1 VSSKDTATEANSKL
15 DPFKWVLALGLV
27 VGGIYA
33 YYHFDQ
39 YPVLYR
45 VLGLLPVILVALLL
59 AVWTQSGGAFW
70 SLMKEARLE
79 IYKVVWPTRQET
91 VQTTGI
97 VLLVVVIMALIL
109 WLLDW
114 AFSGLSSLILG

>member
-1 VSSKDTATEANSKL
+1 MSNREAAEASKL
-15 DPFKWVLALGLV
+15 DPFKWVVALGLV
-27 VGGIYA
+27 IAGIYG

-59 AVWTQSGGAFW
+59 AVWTQGGGAFW
-70 SLMKEARLE
+70 ALMKEARLE

-91 VQTTGI
+91 TQTTMI
-97 VLLVVVIMALIL
+97 VLLVVVIMAIIL